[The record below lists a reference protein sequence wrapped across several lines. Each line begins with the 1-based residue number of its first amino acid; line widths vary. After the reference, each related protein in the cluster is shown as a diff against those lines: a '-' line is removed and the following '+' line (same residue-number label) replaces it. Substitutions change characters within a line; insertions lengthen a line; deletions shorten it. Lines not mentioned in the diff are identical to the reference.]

1 MSEKKITKETN
12 IAEMVGSHPE
22 TALILFEKGIH
33 CIGCHAAQF
42 ENLGQGLQAHGL
54 GEEEIKKVLKEL
66 NKKIEE
72 TQTDKKKEEK

>member
-1 MSEKKITKETN
+1 MKITKETN
-12 IAEMVGSHPE
+12 IGEMVRSHPE
-22 TALILFEKGIH
+22 TASVLFEKGVH

-54 GEEEIKKVLKEL
+54 SEEQIEKVLKEL

-72 TQTDKKKEEK
+72 KEKEGK